1 MTDYTTKVAELQAD
15 VQTIWKLQCQNLYN
29 SKNLGALAV
38 RESVQNSLDAIGKAI
53 KAGQIKEEEAYIHID
68 FDSEKL
74 VISDNGIG
82 MDIQTLHEKFLNLG
96 GTTKGDENSV
106 GGFGIAKAVILGCGT
121 GFKVET
127 QDNVLTSEDLGKNP
141 IQKTTFRQGTQI
153 TLYGVQTGKHST
165 IADNPDTFLA
175 AIKDYIFSSDI
186 AVEVLINGQKF
197 ESYFTKTV
205 KTRRSPGQ
213 FNISSDSIPDN
224 TKLKINVFKDKEDTC
239 KYLYVQLRG
248 LTQFKQYLGWNANCD
263 IVVDF
268 QTKLDPRST
277 DYPFST
283 NREGLKAQYQGILES
298 IRDKVSQSPLSI
310 AADDEY
316 KETLYDNVNGSVEQA
331 RAISSSV
338 SMKETQEIMVELSKV
353 VTAASVVKSN
363 KADGII
369 PQGGSTMPSV
379 LDRVKQYNDTLEDIA
394 EQQGITKAEV
404 IKQMSMDTVKK
415 IDNPLEHSWL
425 VWEDKNNTKRLNK
438 SRTVDL
444 IIVWDSILRLMA
456 ENYKDLDGRV
466 FYPGVVVKKD
476 TLGLCVEKSVEG
488 IGRTYVMVNPFEV
501 VGNNDTEIAL
511 YLMGLAAH
519 ELSHFVCGCYEA
531 HGETFSYTREAIMN
545 VNLSQLTVIT
555 KLIRAGKLKK
565 TLNRLTSKTSQEV
578 KNKCG
583 IDFIKMSNDEVAQM
597 AIDYGV
603 DVEAYQEKY
612 TNEPIL
618 RMRLIMAIKKAYM
631 AE

>member
-53 KAGQIKEEEAYIHID
+53 RAGQIKEEEAYIHID

-82 MDIQTLHEKFLNLG
+82 MGIQTLHEKFLNLG

-153 TLYGVQTGKHST
+153 TLYGVQIGKHST
-165 IADNPDTFLA
+165 IADNPDSFLA

-197 ESYFTKTV
+197 EPYFTKTV
-205 KTRRSPGQ
+205 KTRRSPIQ
-213 FNISSDSIPDN
+213 FNIASDSIPDN

-331 RAISSSV
+331 RAISASV

-415 IDNPLEHSWL
+415 IDNPLEYSWL

-444 IIVWDSILRLMA
+444 IIVWDSILRLMV

-476 TLGLCVEKSVEG
+476 TLGLCVEKLVEG
-488 IGRTYVMVNPFEV
+488 VGRTYVMVNPFEV

-545 VNLSQLTVIT
+545 ANLSQLIVIT

-565 TLNRLTSKTSQEV
+565 TLNKLTSKTSQEV
-578 KNKCG
+578 KNECG

-603 DVEAYQEKY
+603 DVEAYQDKY

>member
-165 IADNPDTFLA
+165 IADNPDSFLA

-197 ESYFTKTV
+197 EPYFTKTV

-213 FNISSDSIPDN
+213 FNIASDSIPDN

-298 IRDKVSQSPLSI
+298 IRDKVS
-310 AADDEY
+310 
-316 KETLYDNVNGSVEQA
+316 
-331 RAISSSV
+331 
-338 SMKETQEIMVELSKV
+338 
-353 VTAASVVKSN
+353 
-363 KADGII
+363 
-369 PQGGSTMPSV
+369 
-379 LDRVKQYNDTLEDIA
+379 
-394 EQQGITKAEV
+394 
-404 IKQMSMDTVKK
+404 
-415 IDNPLEHSWL
+415 
-425 VWEDKNNTKRLNK
+425 
-438 SRTVDL
+438 
-444 IIVWDSILRLMA
+444 
-456 ENYKDLDGRV
+456 
-466 FYPGVVVKKD
+466 
-476 TLGLCVEKSVEG
+476 
-488 IGRTYVMVNPFEV
+488 
-501 VGNNDTEIAL
+501 
-511 YLMGLAAH
+511 
-519 ELSHFVCGCYEA
+519 
-531 HGETFSYTREAIMN
+531 
-545 VNLSQLTVIT
+545 
-555 KLIRAGKLKK
+555 
-565 TLNRLTSKTSQEV
+565 
-578 KNKCG
+578 
-583 IDFIKMSNDEVAQM
+583 
-597 AIDYGV
+597 
-603 DVEAYQEKY
+603 
-612 TNEPIL
+612 
-618 RMRLIMAIKKAYM
+618 
-631 AE
+631 

>member
-1 MTDYTTKVAELQAD
+1 MTDYTKKVAELQAD

-38 RESVQNSLDAIGKAI
+38 RESVQNSLDAINKAV
-53 KAGQIKEEEAYIHID
+53 KAGQLKQEHAYISITTKGD
-68 FDSEKL
+68 QLIIE
-74 VISDNGIG
+74 DNGAG
-82 MDIQTLHEKFLNLG
+82 MDLQTLHEKFLNLG

-121 GFKVET
+121 WFKVET
-127 QDNVLTSEDLGKNP
+127 QDNVFTSDDLGKNP
-141 IQKTTFRQGTQI
+141 IQKAAFLHGTRI
-153 TLYGVQTGKHST
+153 TLGGVQTGKNSHIS
-165 IADNPDTFLA
+165 DNPNSFISS
-175 AIKDYIFSSDI
+175 IKDYILSSDI
-186 AVEVLINGQKF
+186 DISVYINGEKF
-197 ESYFTKTV
+197 EPYFIKTV

-213 FNISSDSIPDN
+213 FNIASDMIPDN
-224 TKLKINVFKDKEDTC
+224 TKLKINVFKDKEDSC

-248 LTQFKQYLGWNANCD
+248 LTQFKQYLGWNANCN

-310 AADDEY
+310 SVDDEY

-331 RAISSSV
+331 RAISTSV
-338 SMKETQEIMVELSKV
+338 STEETQKIMEELTKV
-353 VTAASVVKSN
+353 VVSASVAKKS
-363 KADGII
+363 DGII
-369 PQGGSTMPSV
+369 PQGGSTTPSV
-379 LDRVKQYNDTLEDIA
+379 LDRVKQYNETLEDMA
-394 EQQGITKAEV
+394 QQQGITKAEV
-404 IKQMSMDTVKK
+404 IKQLSTETVKK
-415 IDNPLEHSWL
+415 MDNPLEHSWL

-438 SRTVDL
+438 GRTVDL

-456 ENYKDLDGRV
+456 KNYSELDGKV

-476 TLGLCVEKSVEG
+476 TLGLCVEKSVDG
-488 IGRTYVMVNPFEV
+488 VGRTYIMVNPFEV
-501 VGNNDTEIAL
+501 SGDNDTEIAL

-519 ELSHFVCGCYEA
+519 ELAHFACGCYEA
-531 HGETFSYTREAIMN
+531 HGETFSYTREAITN
-545 VNLSQLTVIT
+545 ANLNQLTVIT
-555 KLIRAGKLKK
+555 KLIKAGKLKK
-565 TLNRLTSKTSQEV
+565 TLNKLTSKTSQEV
-578 KNKCG
+578 KNECG
-583 IDFIKMSNDEVAQM
+583 IDFIKMSNAEVAQM
-597 AIDYGV
+597 ATDYGV

-612 TNEPIL
+612 TNEAIL
-618 RMRLIMAIKKAYM
+618 RMRLIMAIKKTYM

>member
-1 MTDYTTKVAELQAD
+1 
-15 VQTIWKLQCQNLYN
+15 
-29 SKNLGALAV
+29 
-38 RESVQNSLDAIGKAI
+38 
-53 KAGQIKEEEAYIHID
+53 
-68 FDSEKL
+68 
-74 VISDNGIG
+74 

-165 IADNPDTFLA
+165 IADNPDSFLA

-197 ESYFTKTV
+197 EPYFTKTV

-213 FNISSDSIPDN
+213 FNIASDSIPDN

-331 RAISSSV
+331 RAISASV

-394 EQQGITKAEV
+394 EQQGYHQSRSDKSKCLWIPLRRLITLW
-404 IKQMSMDTVKK
+404 
-415 IDNPLEHSWL
+415 N
-425 VWEDKNNTKRLNK
+425 
-438 SRTVDL
+438 
-444 IIVWDSILRLMA
+444 
-456 ENYKDLDGRV
+456 
-466 FYPGVVVKKD
+466 
-476 TLGLCVEKSVEG
+476 TLGWF
-488 IGRTYVMVNPFEV
+488 GR
-501 VGNNDTEIAL
+501 
-511 YLMGLAAH
+511 
-519 ELSHFVCGCYEA
+519 
-531 HGETFSYTREAIMN
+531 
-545 VNLSQLTVIT
+545 
-555 KLIRAGKLKK
+555 IRTIRNG
-565 TLNRLTSKTSQEV
+565 
-578 KNKCG
+578 
-583 IDFIKMSNDEVAQM
+583 
-597 AIDYGV
+597 
-603 DVEAYQEKY
+603 
-612 TNEPIL
+612 
-618 RMRLIMAIKKAYM
+618 
-631 AE
+631 